1 MLDLVLFINGEI
13 KEENTMFTE
22 EQETKLEILN
32 DGKINVIV
40 ITHYLKDGVEIGQD
54 NWGCCLEPHPA
65 YLEYAE
71 SFLDE
76 YYINIIRNVWTEE
89 VFKKYEAKME
99 QQKMVYNQ

>member
-1 MLDLVLFINGEI
+1 
-13 KEENTMFTE
+13 MFTE

-65 YLEYAE
+65 YLEYAKQI
-71 SFLDE
+71 LNE
-76 YYINIIRNVWTEE
+76 YYFNIIKAVWTNE
-89 VFKKYEAKME
+89 VIELYQEKIES
-99 QQKMVYNQ
+99 NQAVLENDF